1 MLDVALAEDTECI
14 IMGLQG
20 LAENPFNALDV
31 LKPAPQSRLAG
42 IRTRR
47 GEPRR
52 VSLTSG

>member
-31 LKPAPQSRLAG
+31 LKPAPQSRLA
-42 IRTRR
+42 
-47 GEPRR
+47 
-52 VSLTSG
+52 

>member
-1 MLDVALAEDTECI
+1 MLEIALAEDTECI

-20 LAENPFNALDV
+20 LAESSFNALDV